1 MEILNIDKLRQDK
14 TINDLVKVMDVSII
28 SDTLINISR
37 EIFALYMYVENRS
50 QDCGDGFFRDRIET
64 LAKLMPEHL
73 IFLNEV
79 LGCAFTH
86 LDAYQDTI
94 EQTCNNTYFTKENR
108 QAAQHEIDTIVDKD
122 IFNNSIVNQMQKLIK
137 EQITSIR
144 DGKGLD

>member
-14 TINDLVKVMDVSII
+14 TINDIVKVMDVSII

>member
-14 TINDLVKVMDVSII
+14 TINDIVKVMDVSII

-144 DGKGLD
+144 NGKGLD